1 MTRDQICSLMLTIA
15 VLSVSVAIS
24 AQRSGGTGTTTTSS
38 GRAGTPIAGT
48 PPSTG
53 ASRGGRATQP
63 SKTDTS
69 PAGIAVKSATE
80 RVTKLNK
87 AILNLDKAS
96 MREMPK
102 NLTATEREQWTEEG
116 KWIRNVKSR
125 YAAYTQELDTATKS
139 RRDAMDVL
147 ASLSELDEKYIE
159 LQVSTQEE
167 SQKFSGLSKPLQSR
181 HDAAL
186 KAIKDIK

>member
-1 MTRDQICSLMLTIA
+1 MTRNPLFRLMLTIG
-15 VLSVSVAIS
+15 VLSVSVALS
-24 AQRSGGTGTTTTSS
+24 AQRSGGTGTTT
-38 GRAGTPIAGT
+38 GGTRTPVAGT

-53 ASRGGRATQP
+53 AARGTRPAQP

-87 AILNLDKAS
+87 AIVNLDKAS
-96 MREMPK
+96 TRTMPK
-102 NLTATEREQWTEEG
+102 NLTAAEQEQWGEQG
-116 KWIRNVKSR
+116 KWIRSVKSR
-125 YAAYTQELDTATKS
+125 YAVYTQELDTATKS
-139 RRDAMDVL
+139 RKDAMDVL